1 MKNLDELRSIL
12 QDTQSKTRSCVSTT
26 RRLIDRSFLQLKE
39 SHRLLNAAERSK
51 EMLAAMLRID
61 ELSHQWSQEKLKSDA
76 IDSQIP
82 SICCGSERFIVLL
95 WMSVE
100 VIE

>member
-1 MKNLDELRSIL
+1 MKNLDELRSMF

-51 EMLAAMLRID
+51 EMLAAMLRIN
-61 ELSHQWSQEKLKSDA
+61 ELSRHWSDDKVKNDA
-76 IDSQIP
+76 SDSQMT
-82 SICCGSERFIVLL
+82 SIVVALGGS
-95 WMSVE
+95 
-100 VIE
+100 

>member
-61 ELSHQWSQEKLKSDA
+61 ELSHQWSHEKAKNDA
-76 IDSQIP
+76 TDS
-82 SICCGSERFIVLL
+82 
-95 WMSVE
+95 
-100 VIE
+100 

>member
-1 MKNLDELRSIL
+1 MKNLDELRFIL

-61 ELSHQWSQEKLKSDA
+61 ELSHQWGQEKLKSDA

-82 SICCGSERFIVLL
+82 SIVVALKDS
-95 WMSVE
+95 
-100 VIE
+100 